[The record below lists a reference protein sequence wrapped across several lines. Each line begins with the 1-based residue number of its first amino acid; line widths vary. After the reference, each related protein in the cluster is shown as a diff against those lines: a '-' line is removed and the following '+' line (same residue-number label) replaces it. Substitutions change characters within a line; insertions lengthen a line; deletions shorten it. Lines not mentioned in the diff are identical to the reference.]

1 MAKISLKNCTL
12 KIQDATAVTPL
23 SITLKFGDGNFTWSE
38 KRNREYVRD
47 RGILDT
53 VRDGDDE
60 PVDVK
65 FEGVLEYYTGP
76 SGAPTPEDALTKT
89 GDASAWVSTGAT
101 CEPYAVDL
109 ILTNTPQCT
118 GTALKETYTFA
129 DFRHE
134 SIDYDVK
141 AGTISVTGKCN
152 ITKPS
157 TVRANI

>member
-1 MAKISLKNCTL
+1 MAKISLKNVTM
-12 KIQDATAVTPL
+12 KIKDGGANSL
-23 SITLKFGDGNFTWSE
+23 TLKFGDGNFTWSE
-38 KRNREYVRD
+38 KVNREYVRD

-76 SGAPTPEDALTKT
+76 GATTPTPGDALNKV
-89 GDASAWVSTGAT
+89 GDASAWASTGAT

-109 ILTNTPQCT
+109 ELVNVPTCT
-118 GTALKETYTFA
+118 GSKAKETYTFA

-141 AGTISVTGKCN
+141 AGTLSVTGKCN
-152 ITKPS
+152 ITKPTS
-157 TVRANI
+157 VRAAIP

>member
-1 MAKISLKNCTL
+1 MAKISLK
-12 KIQDATAVTPL
+12 DAGLAILDGTGGLGTK

-38 KRNREYVRD
+38 KKNREYVRD
-47 RGILDT
+47 RGVLDT

-76 SGAPTPEDALTKT
+76 GATTPTPEDALTKT
-89 GDASAWVSTGAT
+89 GDAADWVSTGAT

-109 ILTNTPQCT
+109 VLAHNLTCGQQENIFFT
-118 GTALKETYTFA
+118 

-141 AGTISVTGKCN
+141 AGTLSVTGKCN
-152 ITKPS
+152 IAKP
-157 TVRANI
+157 TAVRV